1 MKKIIFIIIS
11 IFLLSGCVNIELLE
25 QKQILNYLT
34 TTAQKANT
42 YRTGFSYYLP
52 KGMQVDDSSLFNEV
66 ISSKDGI
73 YYLYVDAISYHKKI
87 NANYKEISSAYFSK
101 NIKVGEK
108 FGYLENILLKLCIIM
123 LK

>member
-52 KGMQVDDSSLFNEV
+52 KGMRIIKSTGNNE
-66 ISSKDGI
+66 ILSKNQDL
-73 YYLYVDAISYHKKI
+73 YYLYVDLVSYY
-87 NANYKEISSAYFSK
+87 N
-101 NIKVGEK
+101 KVESD
-108 FGYLENILLKLCIIM
+108 
-123 LK
+123 